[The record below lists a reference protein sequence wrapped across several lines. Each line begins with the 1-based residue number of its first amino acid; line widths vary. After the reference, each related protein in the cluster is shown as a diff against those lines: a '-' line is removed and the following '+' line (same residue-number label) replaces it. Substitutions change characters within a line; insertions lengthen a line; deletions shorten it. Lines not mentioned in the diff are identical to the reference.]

1 MVKELA
7 AGATL
12 EEKWIEVASLLLS
25 LASVSYA
32 VAYNRAQKIG
42 SDSPFT
48 LPFLILQLF
57 AEFSLRMFGLVMLI
71 ITADSVVSLV
81 GMLVCIMLVNMF
93 IIVNL
98 APPSKQMTLTQS
110 LYYSFVSSFV
120 VIHECNCSNFEF
132 SIAAEI
138 PMWPS
143 QYIGGNVCV
152 PVLMYG
158 E

>member
-1 MVKELA
+1 VKELT

-57 AEFSLRMFGLVMLI
+57 AEFSIRMFGLVMLI
-71 ITADSVVSLV
+71 TAADSVVSLV

-98 APPSKQMTLTQS
+98 APASKQITLTQTV
-110 LYYSFVSSFV
+110 YYSFVSSFV
-120 VIHECNCSNFEF
+120 VINECNCSNFDF
-132 SIAAEI
+132 SITAEI

-152 PVLMYG
+152 PILMYG